1 MVATALEA
9 STLLEKKGIS
19 AAIVN
24 MHTIKPIDQEQIKKS
39 SDETK
44 FLVSVEEHSILGG
57 LGSSIAD
64 VLVSF
69 NEKKKLLKLSLR
81 DDYSPSGDY
90 KFILEKNNLTPE
102 TVSNKIIKEFKSI

>member
-1 MVATALEA
+1 
-9 STLLEKKGIS
+9 
-19 AAIVN
+19 

-69 NEKKKLLKLSLR
+69 NEKKN
-81 DDYSPSGDY
+81 Y
-90 KFILEKNNLTPE
+90 
-102 TVSNKIIKEFKSI
+102 